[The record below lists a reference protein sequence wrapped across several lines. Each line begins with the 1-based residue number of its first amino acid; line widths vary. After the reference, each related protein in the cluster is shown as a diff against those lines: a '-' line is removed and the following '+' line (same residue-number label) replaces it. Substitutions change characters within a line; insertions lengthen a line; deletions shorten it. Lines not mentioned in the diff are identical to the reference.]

1 MEMENILN
9 ALYQFSFFLGVFG
22 FFLLFAI
29 FQGRQATMNV
39 IVGLYLALLIHNYFP
54 SYEKIFS
61 GLASSQSIIIAKL
74 GFFAFITLF
83 TTALC
88 YRIMPSEF
96 REERFES
103 LFKKILLAIAATI
116 TIIAFGFQLFSIG
129 DLLSTSTPLQ
139 TLFGPEPYFFWW
151 LLLPLVLLYIV

>member
-129 DLLSTSTPLQ
+129 ELLSTSTPLR